1 MSDAPQMAAGA
12 TTSPSSSLSGMA
24 VPVAAGR
31 GAGVSASL
39 VDLDG
44 RRVAWFSLAGGK
56 HRGAIGPAEGEVIE
70 RLIRLALDLGVPVV
84 GELSTAG
91 ADVFEGVPSLHAWGR
106 VAAALSRAS
115 GAVPIILS
123 VVGPCVSGPALL
135 LGIADHVVMT
145 VDAYAYV
152 SGAQAV
158 ADFTG
163 VTTTR
168 EALGG
173 ATVHSTRS
181 GVASLVVQDTDDA
194 RWAVLDLLSFLP
206 SNYLEAPPVT
216 ACSDPIDRSCRA
228 AAEAVP
234 SRPMASYDM
243 RAVVNDVVDHE
254 SFLEVRAASAA
265 NVVTGYARLGGTP
278 VGVIAN
284 QPSQKAGTL
293 DIEAAR
299 KAARFVQCCDAF
311 GLALIT
317 FVDSPGFQPGSD
329 IEWRGMI
336 RHGAQ
341 LVHAYAAATV
351 PRLCVVVRKA
361 YGGAYIVMDSRGLGN
376 DLCVSWPAAEIAV
389 MGAPGAV
396 AVLHGRR
403 LAKVDDDDDR
413 ARRQAE
419 LESEYAERHCTP
431 AMAAERGYVD
441 EVIDPHDTRRILVA
455 GLSALHTK
463 RATTG
468 RPPARHTNTP
478 L

>member
-1 MSDAPQMAAGA
+1 MTDAPRVVGGA
-12 TTSPSSSLSGMA
+12 TA

-31 GAGVSASL
+31 GAGVSAWL
-39 VDLDG
+39 ADVEG
-44 RRVAWFSLAGGK
+44 RQVAWFCLAGGK
-56 HRGAIGPAEGEVIE
+56 HRGAIGPSEGEVIE
-70 RLIRLALDLGVPVV
+70 RLVRLALELGLPIV

-91 ADVFEGVPSLHAWGR
+91 ADVFEGIPSLHAWGR
-106 VAAALSRAS
+106 VAAVLSRAS
-115 GAVPIILS
+115 GAVPVIFS

-135 LGIADHVVMT
+135 LGMADHVVMT
-145 VDAYAYV
+145 GSAYAYV

-163 VTTTR
+163 VATTR

-173 ATVHSTRS
+173 AAVHSTLS
-181 GVASLVVQDTDDA
+181 GVASLVVDDEDEA
-194 RWAVLDLLSFLP
+194 RWAVIDLLSFLP
-206 SNYLEAPPVT
+206 SNYLESPPVVVS
-216 ACSDPIDRSCRA
+216 ADPVDRACRA

-243 RAVVNDVVDHE
+243 RAVVADVVDHE
-254 SFLEVRAASAA
+254 SFLEVRPLTAA
-265 NVVTGYARLGGTP
+265 NVVTGYARIGGVP

-311 GLALIT
+311 GVALVT
-317 FVDSPGFQPGSD
+317 FVDSPGFQPGSE

-351 PRLCVVVRKA
+351 PRMCVVVRKA

-403 LAKVDDDDDR
+403 LAEVDDDADR

-419 LESEYAERHCTP
+419 LETEYAERHCTP

-441 EVIDPHDTRRILVA
+441 EVIDPHDTRRVLAA
-455 GLSALHTK
+455 GLAALSSK
-463 RATTG
+463 RAVPR